1 MSLINKPL
9 LLYSMTMVGDRWDG
23 GLGWFRMVQD
33 GGGQPNND
41 LKKNATCKADA
52 FDAASACFWF
62 TGPAK
67 GPGKIR

>member
-1 MSLINKPL
+1 
-9 LLYSMTMVGDRWDG
+9 
-23 GLGWFRMVQD
+23 MVQE
-33 GGGQPNND
+33 GGGPPNND
-41 LKKNATCKADA
+41 LKKNATCKAAA

>member
-1 MSLINKPL
+1 
-9 LLYSMTMVGDRWDG
+9 MVVQD
-23 GLGWFRMVQD
+23 GLGWFGMV
-33 GGGQPNND
+33 GPPNND